1 MDPWQLYDVPDWFV
15 VLEEMWYE
23 DFDDDGDDDD
33 DDDDEII
40 KWYDG
45 YKKRKAQKA
54 QIKEELLPN
63 AWHPARVVDWCMS
76 EDSGIN
82 G

>member
-1 MDPWQLYDVPDWFV
+1 
-15 VLEEMWYE
+15 MWYE
-23 DFDDDGDDDD
+23 DFDDDGDDD

-63 AWHPARVVDWCMS
+63 A
-76 EDSGIN
+76 
-82 G
+82 